1 MKLQSA
7 PSSQGGRGAPC
18 RAGTHLALWGWCPP
32 GAAAQAQEQGN
43 SNLSAC
49 CPHHPGFL
57 RQLCVRSPGTGGV
70 RASSHHRLRFLFCF
84 FFFPQRDLQQAFP
97 SQGAQMP
104 ILGAP
109 GPHPLLQVQ
118 RAGLQAVEIVLGDAS
133 SGGLH
138 QRACCFARR
147 LTPKEVAQR
156 VYICVCVYMCVC
168 EGLDLD

>member
-1 MKLQSA
+1 
-7 PSSQGGRGAPC
+7 
-18 RAGTHLALWGWCPP
+18 
-32 GAAAQAQEQGN
+32 
-43 SNLSAC
+43 
-49 CPHHPGFL
+49 
-57 RQLCVRSPGTGGV
+57 
-70 RASSHHRLRFLFCF
+70 
-84 FFFPQRDLQQAFP
+84 
-97 SQGAQMP
+97 MP

-156 VYICVCVYMCVC
+156 VYIYVCVYMCVC

>member
-1 MKLQSA
+1 MEGA
-7 PSSQGGRGAPC
+7 PPC
-18 RAGTHLALWGWCPP
+18 RAGARLALRGWCPP

-49 CPHHPGFL
+49 CPRHTGFL
-57 RQLCVRSPGTGGV
+57 RQLCGRSLGTGGV
-70 RASSHHRLRFLFCF
+70 RAGSHHGLCFL
-84 FFFPQRDLQQAFP
+84 FFPQRDLQKAFP

-156 VYICVCVYMCVC
+156 CIYMCVCVCICVC